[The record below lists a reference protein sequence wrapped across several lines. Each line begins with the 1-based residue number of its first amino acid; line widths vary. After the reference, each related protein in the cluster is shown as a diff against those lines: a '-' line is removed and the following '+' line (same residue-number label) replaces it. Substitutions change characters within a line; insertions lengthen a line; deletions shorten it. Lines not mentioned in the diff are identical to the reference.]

1 MIGNSEGRL
10 KGRGIASAAIPA
22 GALGEDKTDIPV
34 LVAKLQKKSSKGR
47 WQGRYFRANNH
58 YLSYYK
64 TSKLAKICCC
74 HDIVQAIKIE
84 AIGRFGYFEV
94 EFKDNT
100 VSLKA
105 KDLDEAESWV
115 ENLIARKELFQNE
128 RSGSRSGDNNSNEI
142 NADGSRVKRAN
153 TGLQGGILLEGYL
166 SKKSPSRFV
175 GFQERYFI
183 LGNGLLRYYKIKPDD
198 NEDGSIDDDMQGAL
212 HIAGLHGTN
221 SVLPLRTD
229 KDGLTFVLQTEGREF
244 ELKALTRDSCIEWI
258 NAIDQAR

>member
-22 GALGEDKTDIPV
+22 GALGGDKTGIPV

-94 EFKDNT
+94 EFNDNT

-115 ENLIARKELFQNE
+115 ENLMARKELFQNE
-128 RSGSRSGDNNSNEI
+128 RPGGNNSNDTT
-142 NADGSRVKRAN
+142 DGSRVKRAN
-153 TGLQGGILLEGYL
+153 TGLQGGIHG
-166 SKKSPSRFV
+166 
-175 GFQERYFI
+175 Q
-183 LGNGLLRYYKIKPDD
+183 
-198 NEDGSIDDDMQGAL
+198 L
-212 HIAGLHGTN
+212 H
-221 SVLPLRTD
+221 V
-229 KDGLTFVLQTEGREF
+229 Q
-244 ELKALTRDSCIEWI
+244 IES
-258 NAIDQAR
+258 APT